1 VPQDADHRYSVDR
14 HSAQVGG
21 ARRPGFFCL
30 SVESAFSLCDTVV
43 LMRCGTVMI
52 GLLLTMAVGCSAGDS
67 LRNESRAAPSKTS
80 GHEGLAFPRSTVGA
94 SAPRFLSGDS
104 AEADAGPND
113 WVMVAL
119 NQKSEEDKYVV
130 YGYVHRGEDSSHWSK
145 FFSYMNGPR
154 PDEPPLAFMVRQKLN
169 LEKKCPGAIFA
180 VSKESETEITYESKV
195 AKCPLLG
202 NQDEIVRVIYGQ
214 LNLFRLSYTVHST
227 EMSAQQRA
235 DALKLLSEFQLRE

>member
-1 VPQDADHRYSVDR
+1 VPQDANRRFPVDGIR
-14 HSAQVGG
+14 HKSAGLADG
-21 ARRPGFFCL
+21 SSFCL

-43 LMRCGTVMI
+43 LMRCGAVMI

-94 SAPRFLSGDS
+94 GAPRFLSGDS

-113 WVMVAL
+113 WVMVSL

-130 YGYVHRGEDSSHWSK
+130 YGYVHKGEDSTHWRK

-169 LEKKCPGAIFA
+169 LEKKCPGASFA
-180 VSKESETEITYESKV
+180 VAKESETEITYESKV
-195 AKCPLLG
+195 AKCPPLG
-202 NQDEIVRVIYGQ
+202 DQDEIVRVIYGQ

-235 DALKLLSEFQLRE
+235 DALKLLSEFHLRE